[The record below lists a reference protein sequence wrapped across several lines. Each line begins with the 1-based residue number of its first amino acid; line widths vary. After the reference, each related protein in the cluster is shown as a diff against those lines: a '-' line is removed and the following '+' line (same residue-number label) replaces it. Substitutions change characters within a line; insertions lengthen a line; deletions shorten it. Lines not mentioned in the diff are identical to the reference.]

1 MKSSARGK
9 GWLWWRQ
16 GGVGGPGWGSPCPS
30 PTGGTHLA
38 LPCLPPPPWDSPLG
52 FIFLIT
58 GFRGTPLSRNEEGI
72 LSWIP
77 LKDFPRYPMWEGDRH
92 FLPLV
97 FDGDPRPFHGYM
109 PYENEHPLSWS
120 YSRL

>member
-52 FIFLIT
+52 FIFFICETESRDLAQLLLRVQWEDPTDKVIGVLCEGQT
-58 GFRGTPLSRNEEGI
+58 VLLLLSLGCWKVGRGRLKELSREEGV
-72 LSWIP
+72 WP
-77 LKDFPRYPMWEGDRH
+77 
-92 FLPLV
+92 
-97 FDGDPRPFHGYM
+97 
-109 PYENEHPLSWS
+109 
-120 YSRL
+120 